1 MDNSE
6 TSASVS
12 EIDLKRIE
20 KALESTPT
28 VAYTAPHDYPHGA
41 PMFQSSP
48 CAERERVDA
57 DQMRLYIHIPFCNY
71 ACSFC
76 CYAKRV
82 GANIEQKTR
91 YVQALKKELE
101 WVEPGT
107 PLSQFFMGGG
117 TPTALPPELLDEVLE
132 AIVSRMPYSG
142 DGVHTVETSPE
153 SITGEHLRVLKNRD
167 VGRVSMG
174 IQSMQ
179 EEVLDT
185 VRRGH
190 GQETALDACQE
201 IIDAGFIL
209 NIDLMY
215 GLPGQEEDTF
225 YRDFEL
231 AARQGVH
238 AVTAYNLRLNEY
250 TAVARTIGEHER
262 FDLAR
267 LVRWRRFV
275 CATANEFGYTQ
286 TRWHTFKKMD
296 SIAARH
302 QRLPVSGED
311 LRGYQLGIGMS
322 ARSSLGH
329 VVYRNHKGLNTY
341 MERVESGQSPVEEQI
356 PLREDDLK
364 TQYIA
369 RTLGDGNSLSFD
381 DYEATFGTPFTAD
394 FRDTLQRL
402 QYAGLVEDDSRGM
415 SLTNTGKLV
424 YDLVTL
430 SFYPEHAKQWLLER
444 MPDYQLLEGTAQ
456 TAQMASH

>member
-1 MDNSE
+1 MGNKKF
-6 TSASVS
+6 SAIIPG
-12 EIDLKRIE
+12 IDLKRIE

-28 VAYTAPHDYPHGA
+28 AAYTAPHDYPHGA

-48 CAERERVDA
+48 CAERERVDS

-76 CYAKRV
+76 CYSKRV
-82 GANIEQKTR
+82 GVAIDQMKR

-101 WVEPGT
+101 WVDPGT

-132 AIVSRMPYSG
+132 AIVMRMPYSG

-153 SITGEHLRVLKNRD
+153 SITAGHLQVLKNHG
-167 VGRVSMG
+167 VGRMSMG
-174 IQSMQ
+174 IQSLQ
-179 EEVLDT
+179 EDVLNT

-190 GQETALDACQE
+190 NQKTALEACQQ

-209 NIDLMY
+209 NIDLIY

-225 YRDFEL
+225 FRDFEL
-231 AARQGVH
+231 VARQGVH

-250 TAVARTIGEHER
+250 TAVARTIAEHER
-262 FDLAR
+262 FDLVR
-267 LVRWRRFV
+267 LIRWRSFV
-275 CATANEFGYTQ
+275 RDTANEFGYTQ

-302 QRLPVSGED
+302 QRLPVSGAD

-329 VVYRNHKGLNTY
+329 VVYRNHKGMNTY
-341 MERVESGQSPVEEQI
+341 MERVESGRSPVQEQI
-356 PLREDDLK
+356 PMQEDDLK

-369 RTLGDGNSLSFD
+369 RTLGDGNPLLFD
-381 DYEATFGTPFTAD
+381 DYETTFGTAFTAD
-394 FRDTLQRL
+394 FQDTLQRL
-402 QYAGLVEDDSRGM
+402 QYAGLVNDDSQGM
-415 SLTNTGKLV
+415 ALTEIGKLV

-444 MPDYQLLEGTAQ
+444 MPDYQLLEGVGQ
-456 TAQMASH
+456 TPQVVSH